1 MYLNVHLCRFML
13 ILFYLLK
20 FYVDSSRFMF
30 IYVEFCWFMFIYVDV
45 CGLHPFPTEIQN
57 LCTFSIILRVVFKMW
72 VKSSIP
78 LNCSTLL
85 DIARRFLTVCSTLLD
100 MARRFLTVCSTWLD
114 MARRC
119 STWLDV
125 ARSPNFSGMLFLKL
139 IIWKTTLTMIK
150 RIHKVLISV
159 TQMQSA

>member
-1 MYLNVHLCRFML
+1 MFM
-13 ILFYLLK
+13 
-20 FYVDSSRFMF
+20 YVDLCRFMF
-30 IYVEFCWFMFIYVDV
+30 IYVDLCR
-45 CGLHPFPTEIQN
+45 LHPFPTEIQN
-57 LCTFSIILRVVFKMW
+57 LCTCSIILRVVFKMW

-125 ARSPNFSGMLFLKL
+125 ARSPNFSGMSFFLLFEKQPLEWANSYTKSWFL
-139 IIWKTTLTMIK
+139 WETDAICIN
-150 RIHKVLISV
+150 RHKS
-159 TQMQSA
+159 T

>member
-1 MYLNVHLCRFML
+1 ML
-13 ILFYLLK
+13 
-20 FYVDSSRFMF
+20 
-30 IYVEFCWFMFIYVDV
+30 IYVDLWRLTFNYV
-45 CGLHPFPTEIQN
+45 DLCRLHPFPTEIQN

-125 ARSPNFSGMLFLKL
+125 ARSPNFSGMLFLLLFEKQPL
-139 IIWKTTLTMIK
+139 EWSNAYTKSWFLWETDAICIN
-150 RIHKVLISV
+150 RHKS
-159 TQMQSA
+159 T

>member
-13 ILFYLLK
+13 ILFDLLK
-20 FYVDSSRFMF
+20 CYVDLHRFMF
-30 IYVEFCWFMFIYVDV
+30 IYVDLFRFMLIYVDL
-45 CGLHPFPTEIQN
+45 CRLHPFPTEIQN
-57 LCTFSIILRVVFKMW
+57 LCTFSIILRVFFFKMW

-125 ARSPNFSGMLFLKL
+125 ARSPNFSGMLFYLL
-139 IIWKTTLTMIK
+139 FENNP
-150 RIHKVLISV
+150 
-159 TQMQSA
+159 

>member
-1 MYLNVHLCRFML
+1 MF
-13 ILFYLLK
+13 I
-20 FYVDSSRFMF
+20 YVDLCRFMF
-30 IYVEFCWFMFIYVDV
+30 IYVDLCR
-45 CGLHPFPTEIQN
+45 LHPFPTEIQN

-114 MARRC
+114 
-119 STWLDV
+119 V
-125 ARSPNFSGMLFLKL
+125 ARHGSTLLAAQILAGCCFYSLFEKQPLEWSNAYTKSWFL
-139 IIWKTTLTMIK
+139 WETDAICIK
-150 RIHKVLISV
+150 S
-159 TQMQSA
+159 T